1 MRVVRD
7 PRDLAVEF
15 EEAKSEATTAFGD
28 GTVFLEK
35 FIENPKHIEV
45 QIVGDR
51 HGNLVHLYERDCSV
65 QRRFQKVV
73 EVAPCVTLDEAT
85 KQKMYDYALLL
96 CREVGYSCA
105 GTVEFLVDEDNSI
118 YFIEVNPRIQVEH
131 TVTEEITGVD
141 IVRLQFLV
149 SMGYRLEHPIIFIK
163 DQDDIK
169 INGCAVQCRVTTE
182 NPSNGFRPDY
192 GTLIAYRSASGMGI
206 RLDAGSA
213 FAGAVISPFFDSM
226 LVKVTA
232 WGNTLPGASRRL
244 HRALRE
250 FRVRGVSTNIGFL
263 LNVLENKEFQ
273 RGEATVKF
281 IPNHPE
287 LLKQRNFRD
296 RGTRLLRYLGETVV
310 NGNPDVKKPEV
321 GREFLVPK
329 VPAFDAYAPYPT
341 GTRDRLR
348 ELGPEGFAAWLKAE
362 TKIHYTD
369 TTFRDAHQSLL
380 ATRMRTYDMLR
391 VAESFAKAEAG
402 ELLSMEVWGGATFD
416 VALRFLKEDPWKRLE
431 KLRAAIPNTLFQMLL
446 RGSNG
451 VGYKAYPDNLIVAF
465 IERAAEEGIDLFRIF
480 DSLNWVDNMEVSIRA
495 VRERTGSLAEAC
507 LCYSGDLSDPAE
519 TKYTLDYYRE
529 LAQRLEGAESAH
541 PGREGH
547 GRTTKTPCRHRTDR
561 DVEGHR
567 QPAHSPAHPRYQRH
581 PVGHLPA
588 GRGGGRGRYRRG
600 DLLALGPDLAA
611 QF

>member
-73 EVAPCVTLDEAT
+73 EVAPCVTLDQAT

-131 TVTEEITGVD
+131 TVTEEFTGVD

-182 NPSNGFRPDY
+182 DPSNGFRPDY

-263 LNVLENKEFQ
+263 LNVLENK
-273 RGEATVKF
+273 KF
-281 IPNHPE
+281 SAARPRSSSSPT
-287 LLKQRNFRD
+287 
-296 RGTRLLRYLGETVV
+296 TR
-310 NGNPDVKKPEV
+310 
-321 GREFLVPK
+321 
-329 VPAFDAYAPYPT
+329 
-341 GTRDRLR
+341 
-348 ELGPEGFAAWLKAE
+348 
-362 TKIHYTD
+362 
-369 TTFRDAHQSLL
+369 S
-380 ATRMRTYDMLR
+380 
-391 VAESFAKAEAG
+391 
-402 ELLSMEVWGGATFD
+402 
-416 VALRFLKEDPWKRLE
+416 
-431 KLRAAIPNTLFQMLL
+431 
-446 RGSNG
+446 
-451 VGYKAYPDNLIVAF
+451 
-465 IERAAEEGIDLFRIF
+465 
-480 DSLNWVDNMEVSIRA
+480 
-495 VRERTGSLAEAC
+495 C
-507 LCYSGDLSDPAE
+507 
-519 TKYTLDYYRE
+519 
-529 LAQRLEGAESAH
+529 
-541 PGREGH
+541 
-547 GRTTKTPCRHRTDR
+547 
-561 DVEGHR
+561 
-567 QPAHSPAHPRYQRH
+567 
-581 PVGHLPA
+581 
-588 GRGGGRGRYRRG
+588 
-600 DLLALGPDLAA
+600 
-611 QF
+611 

>member
-1 MRVVRD
+1 MTPSHVRRFDRILVANRGEIAIRVLRAASELGIRTVAMYTYEDRYSLHRYKADESYQIGPDDKPLKPYLDIPAIIKLAKQQRVDAIHPGYGFLSENTDFARACRDADIEFVGPSPEAMDQLGDKVTAKALARRVNVPLIEGNREDLTSAAVALSEAERIGYPVIIKAASGGGGRGMRVVRD

-213 FAGAVISPFFDSM
+213 FAGAVISPF
-226 LVKVTA
+226 
-232 WGNTLPGASRRL
+232 
-244 HRALRE
+244 
-250 FRVRGVSTNIGFL
+250 
-263 LNVLENKEFQ
+263 
-273 RGEATVKF
+273 
-281 IPNHPE
+281 
-287 LLKQRNFRD
+287 
-296 RGTRLLRYLGETVV
+296 
-310 NGNPDVKKPEV
+310 
-321 GREFLVPK
+321 
-329 VPAFDAYAPYPT
+329 
-341 GTRDRLR
+341 
-348 ELGPEGFAAWLKAE
+348 
-362 TKIHYTD
+362 
-369 TTFRDAHQSLL
+369 
-380 ATRMRTYDMLR
+380 
-391 VAESFAKAEAG
+391 
-402 ELLSMEVWGGATFD
+402 
-416 VALRFLKEDPWKRLE
+416 
-431 KLRAAIPNTLFQMLL
+431 
-446 RGSNG
+446 
-451 VGYKAYPDNLIVAF
+451 
-465 IERAAEEGIDLFRIF
+465 
-480 DSLNWVDNMEVSIRA
+480 SI
-495 VRERTGSLAEAC
+495 AC
-507 LCYSGDLSDPAE
+507 W
-519 TKYTLDYYRE
+519 
-529 LAQRLEGAESAH
+529 
-541 PGREGH
+541 
-547 GRTTKTPCRHRTDR
+547 
-561 DVEGHR
+561 
-567 QPAHSPAHPRYQRH
+567 
-581 PVGHLPA
+581 
-588 GRGGGRGRYRRG
+588 
-600 DLLALGPDLAA
+600 
-611 QF
+611 